1 MQAFSLVCFL
11 LLAAADPI
19 VLDGPDGPVAVG
31 QSVQVFVSGIG
42 EEALPTA
49 YAGHWPR
56 KQTTFVPART
66 WGGKPFIWFAAARSG
81 EYLIS
86 VCVAENNTI
95 RRGELVIVV
104 GEGDDDENPP
114 PPPPPPQPGKRR
126 IRIIEESKDRTPAQ
140 ARVMLS
146 PELRKYCAQKNHAF
160 LLRDKTLSAEEEAT
174 PVGKTVVFYRQ
185 LAAERGIDL
194 PAFFVAADDDRQVL
208 YAGPFPATTEE
219 AVKLIQDHGG

>member
-1 MQAFSLVCFL
+1 MQAILCL
-11 LLAAADPI
+11 LLLSAAEPI
-19 VLDGPDGPVAVG
+19 VLQGPDGPVEPG
-31 QSVQVFVSGIG
+31 QSVQVFVTGID
-42 EEALPTA
+42 EAALPAA

-104 GEGDDDENPP
+104 GEGDDDNPI
-114 PPPPPPQPGKRR
+114 PPPPPQPGKRR
-126 IRIIEESKDRTPAQ
+126 IRIIEETKYRTPAQ

-160 LLRDKTLSAEEEAT
+160 LLRDRTLSAEEEAT

-185 LAAERGIDL
+185 LASEREIEL
-194 PAFFVAADDDRQVL
+194 PAFFVAADDDREVL
-208 YAGPFPATTEE
+208 YAGPFPATVEE
-219 AVKLIQDHGG
+219 AIRIIQEHGG